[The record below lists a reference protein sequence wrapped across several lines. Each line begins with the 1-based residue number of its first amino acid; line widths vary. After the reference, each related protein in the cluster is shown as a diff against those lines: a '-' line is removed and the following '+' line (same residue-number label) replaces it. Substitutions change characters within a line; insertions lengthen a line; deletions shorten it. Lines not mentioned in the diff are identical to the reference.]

1 MSIDKFFTDP
11 TALNEVIDDLL
22 EKMNDSDEIKEKVEM
37 AELLTKLYKLKEI
50 DVKLAL
56 QDAELRHKE
65 KTAHA
70 EQLTKEEELRLKKAA
85 LTVETEMAELNIETK
100 KREMKLPF
108 GLKPETVAVV
118 AANLIGVAL
127 VLNHEKLNI
136 VTSKAFGF
144 VTKLKN

>member
-11 TALNEVIDDLL
+11 TALNEAIDDILK
-22 EKMNDSDEIKEKVEM
+22 EMNDSDDIKEKVEM

-50 DVKLAL
+50 DIKLAL

-70 EQLTKEEELRLKKAA
+70 EQLTKEEELRLKKMALAA
-85 LTVETEMAELNIETK
+85 ETTMAELNIETK
-100 KREMKLPF
+100 RREMKLPF

-127 VLNHEKLNI
+127 VLNHEKLNV